1 MRGGGGARRAKA
13 FATYDRPVGRPAEW
27 ERMRAVSVCFAT
39 GARAVGVK
47 CDMELQGGT
56 YRECR
61 GYAAGQCLNF
71 VVNGFL
77 SVKVYRGY
85 RGGDAGFFGKGGRG
99 KAVF

>member
-1 MRGGGGARRAKA
+1 
-13 FATYDRPVGRPAEW
+13 
-27 ERMRAVSVCFAT
+27 
-39 GARAVGVK
+39 
-47 CDMELQGGT
+47 MELQGGT

-85 RGGDAGFFGKGGRG
+85 RGGDAGFFRERG
-99 KAVF
+99 TGESRLLKKNEYARFSRTEQFKALSNE

>member
-1 MRGGGGARRAKA
+1 
-13 FATYDRPVGRPAEW
+13 
-27 ERMRAVSVCFAT
+27 
-39 GARAVGVK
+39 
-47 CDMELQGGT
+47 MELQGGT

-85 RGGDAGFFGKGGRG
+85 KGAVAGFFSGKGGRG
-99 KAVF
+99 ESRLLKKNEYARFSRTEQFKALSNE

>member
-1 MRGGGGARRAKA
+1 
-13 FATYDRPVGRPAEW
+13 
-27 ERMRAVSVCFAT
+27 
-39 GARAVGVK
+39 
-47 CDMELQGGT
+47 MELQGGT

-85 RGGDAGFFGKGGRG
+85 RGGDAGFFGKGERG
-99 KAVF
+99 GSRLLKKNEYARFSRTEQFKALSNE

>member
-1 MRGGGGARRAKA
+1 
-13 FATYDRPVGRPAEW
+13 
-27 ERMRAVSVCFAT
+27 
-39 GARAVGVK
+39 
-47 CDMELQGGT
+47 MELQGGT